1 MFQMKVEVNCDVIA
15 SVWNRLIQKNLTKF
29 ESGYFHLPVHFQ
41 KSNQSP
47 NVNYFS
53 LLTQQKPGGGKS
65 GLSYP
70 PAAFFRL
77 C

>member
-1 MFQMKVEVNCDVIA
+1 MFGTGQFT
-15 SVWNRLIQKNLTKF
+15 KNLTKF
-29 ESGYFHLPVHFQ
+29 ESGYFYLQVHFQ

-53 LLTQQKPGGGKS
+53 LLTQQKTGGGKS

-77 C
+77 F